1 MVNLMKSLIVL
12 MALVFS
18 QQGFCRLLFDGHIGF
33 GFTLDQNDTQQGPAF
48 EGVEVG
54 ARIGP
59 TLGPII
65 LGADV
70 SYSWTNSTYDQISS
84 SSDYKMNKADLGAF
98 LGLEFLKLIRVW
110 GAYYFISEMKFDSPG
125 SYQLRGTAAGG
136 GVGLT
141 VLPYISLN
149 VEAKYYNM
157 NQITDYGKEI
167 TVTGEQRQK
176 PLEILISIGCIF

>member
-1 MVNLMKSLIVL
+1 MKSLIFL

-18 QQGFCRLLFDGHIGF
+18 QQGFCRLLFDGHVGF
-33 GFTLDQNDTQQGPAF
+33 GFTVDQNDAQEGPEF

-70 SYSWTNSTYDQISS
+70 SYAWTNSTYDQISTP
-84 SSDYKMNKADLGAF
+84 SDYNMNKTDLGAF
-98 LGLEFLKLIRVW
+98 FGLEFLKLIRVW

-125 SYQLRGTAAGG
+125 SYKLKGTAAGG

-141 VLPYISLN
+141 VLPYVSIN

-157 NQITDYGKEI
+157 NQITNNGIET
-167 TVTGEQRQK
+167 TVTGDQRQK